1 VSRSSATPRTA
12 PPPRHWLRTATRT
25 RSLVAA
31 AVAAALLLPL
41 GVASSASAAPA
52 PGQSP
57 AGPVDTQN
65 PVDAQRAVATYQAL
79 QDNLY
84 LPKYRLYQKSDPS
97 QEFGYLWD
105 FVNAWSATNYTAA
118 IPGIG
123 DRYHSDMQAR
133 DQGVMDYYDT
143 REISPTGQSQ
153 PPAFASGVLRPVD
166 SDQPTYYDDNAWV
179 GLNFMQEYDLTH
191 QRPDLARAESVFRFV
206 VSGWDSSTTD
216 ACPGGV
222 FWEDTANSTRNTI
235 SNAPNA
241 EVGLQIYQATHDRY
255 YLTWATRM
263 YDWVRGCLMNSDG
276 MYYDHI
282 DDSGTVSAA
291 LESAARASEQPEEPK
306 HLGSSF
312 LSGPESG
319 GLASPDS
326 SSATSPLWSYNQGT
340 MIGAGTLLYQVT
352 GDRTYLQQAEQTA
365 AASVSYYGSDGNLYQ
380 QPDVFNAIFFR
391 NLFALAKIDHDA
403 SYARLA
409 AAYADTAWL
418 QDRQSNGLFTD
429 PDPAGGESL
438 ENQTAPMAEIYALLA
453 QSPPVFAATG
463 STSTSPVSVQPG
475 KSGTTTLALQSV
487 TGTPQ
492 TVRWTASAP
501 SGFTV
506 SPSSGTLNLPA
517 GGAASTP
524 IAITGGTAEGD
535 YQVTFTFTSPSG
547 PIQPV
552 SEPVIVAQAGDLT
565 PFFNDGGISDDTD
578 QAAANFDGLGYSYS
592 EQGLSA
598 VGLSP
603 GAAITSDG
611 VQYNWPDASA
621 GQADNLIAAG
631 QVITVTPVAGAT
643 ELGVMGSASNGPS
656 SGPLTITYTDG
667 TTQSATLGLTDWT
680 SGSPSFGN
688 GTVAAMP
695 YRNSASGTSQQIETR
710 VFTTNIALQPGK
722 SIESVTLPSGANQ
735 GELHVFALGTDKG
748 PLTTGG

>member
-1 VSRSSATPRTA
+1 MSRGAATPKTA
-12 PPPRHWLRTATRT
+12 PPPRRWLRPATRT

-31 AVAAALLLPL
+31 AVAAALFLPL
-41 GVASSASAAPA
+41 GVVSAASAAPV
-52 PGQSP
+52 GQSP
-57 AGPVDTQN
+57 AGPVDARN
-65 PVDAQRAVATYQAL
+65 PVDAQGAAATYQAL

-97 QEFGYLWD
+97 QKFGYLWD
-105 FVNAWSATNYTAA
+105 FVNAWAATDYMAA

-133 DQGVMDYYDT
+133 DQGVLDYYDT
-143 REISPTGQSQ
+143 QETSPTGQPQ

-166 SDQPTYYDDNAWV
+166 SHQPTYYDDNAWV
-179 GLNFMQEYDLTH
+179 GLNYLQEYQLTH
-191 QRPDLARAESVFRFV
+191 QRSDLTRAEGIFHFV
-206 VSGWDSSTTD
+206 VSGWDARTTVG
-216 ACPGGV
+216 CPGGV
-222 FWEDTANSTRNTI
+222 FWEDAANSSRNTI

-241 EVGLQIYQATHDRY
+241 EVGLQIYQATHDPY

-263 YDWVRGCLMNSDG
+263 YDWVRGCLMNSNG
-276 MYYDHI
+276 MYYDHL
-282 DDSGTVSAA
+282 DDNGNVSAA
-291 LESAARASEQPEEPK
+291 LESVAKAPGRPEGPQP
-306 HLGSSF
+306 
-312 LSGPESG
+312 
-319 GLASPDS
+319 LASS
-326 SSATSPLWSYNQGT
+326 SVGGPGPGRPGSPEPSFATSPLWSYNQGT
-340 MIGAGTLLYQVT
+340 MIGAGTLLYQIT

-365 AASVSYYGSDGNLYQ
+365 AASVSYYSSDGNLYQ

-391 NLFALAKIDHDA
+391 NLFALAKIDHDP

-409 AAYADTAWL
+409 ASYADTAWL

-463 STSTSPVSVQPG
+463 STSSSSVVVQPG

-487 TGTPQ
+487 TGIPQ
-492 TVRWTASAP
+492 TVQWTASAP

-524 IAITGGTAEGD
+524 VAITGGTTEGD
-535 YQVTFTFTSPSG
+535 YQVTFKFTSPSG
-547 PIQPV
+547 PIQPISV
-552 SEPVIVAQAGDLT
+552 PVIVARTGDLA
-565 PFFNDGGISDDTD
+565 PFYNDAGISDDTS
-578 QAAANFDGLGYSYS
+578 QAAANFDGLGFSYS
-592 EQGLSA
+592 EQALA
-598 VGLSP
+598 VVGLAP
-603 GAAITSDG
+603 GTAITSGG
-611 VQYNWPDASA
+611 VQYNWPGAAA
-621 GQADNLIAAG
+621 GQPDNLIAAG
-631 QVITVTPVAGAT
+631 QVITVPPVAGAT

-667 TTQSATLGLTDWT
+667 TTQSATLGFTDWT

-688 GTVAAMP
+688 GTAAATP
-695 YRNSASGTSQQIETR
+695 YRNSASGTSQQIGTK

-722 SIESVTLPSGANQ
+722 MVASVTLPSRANQ
-735 GELHVFALGTDKG
+735 GELHVFALGTDKE